1 MRQPFSTPAT
11 PPDFVAD
18 QASNA
23 QLLAALLSDWP
34 DSARAVRQSER
45 LLGPGQSLLGL
56 LRQTQAGRFGPV
68 DRLSKAQRRL
78 RAAIE
83 LVLRS
88 MYEELAERCLLS
100 SPLQVRHF
108 LRLWLR
114 DHARECFVG
123 LFLDAQHRLIRAEVL
138 FHGSVNQT
146 AVYPRE
152 VARRALE
159 LNAAALIVAHNH
171 PSGATDPSAADRL
184 LTENLKTTLRMLDIP
199 VLDHLIVGDSD
210 CYSFAEAGLI

>member
-1 MRQPFSTPAT
+1 MHHPSSALTPAQ
-11 PPDFVAD
+11 DFVAE

-34 DSARAVRQSER
+34 GSTRAVRQSER

-56 LRQTQAGRFGPV
+56 LRQPQMSRCGRL
-68 DRLSKAQRRL
+68 DSLSKVQRRL
-78 RAAIE
+78 RVAIE

-88 MYEELAERCLLS
+88 MHEDLAERCLLS
-100 SPLQVRHF
+100 SPVQVRHF

-114 DHARECFVG
+114 DQARECFVG
-123 LFLDAQHRLIRAEVL
+123 LFLDAQHRLIQAEVL
-138 FHGSVNQT
+138 FQGSLNQT

-171 PSGATDPSAADRL
+171 PSGVTEPSAADRL
-184 LTENLKTTLRMLDIP
+184 LTDSLKTTLRMLDIP
-199 VLDHLIVGDSD
+199 VLDHLIVGDRQ
-210 CYSFAEAGLI
+210 CFSFAEAGLI